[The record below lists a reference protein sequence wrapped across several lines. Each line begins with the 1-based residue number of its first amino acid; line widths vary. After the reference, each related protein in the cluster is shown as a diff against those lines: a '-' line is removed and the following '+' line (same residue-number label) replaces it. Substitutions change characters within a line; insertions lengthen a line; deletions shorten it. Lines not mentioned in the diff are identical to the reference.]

1 MNFLFENI
9 TEKEKENILQRLD
22 AMTFSYKKKQSL
34 LPLGEVIGIVISGK
48 LKIVKTDYEGN
59 TFLIEELEERDIFD
73 TISFPISSGEYD
85 IVTNDETKVILIS
98 FDEITNDYVSSSK
111 AYNKFLKNLI
121 KIMAKKISDRNN
133 RIEILSSKTI
143 RNKILLFLKTFRS
156 FNSSYVELPF
166 NFTELANYL
175 AIDRS
180 AMNRELKKLK
190 DDGLIEIKGKRIKL
204 FFDSY

>member
-59 TFLIEELEERDIFD
+59 TFLIEELEEKDIFD

-85 IVTNDETKVILIS
+85 IITNDETKVILIS
-98 FDEITNDYVSSSK
+98 FDEITNDYVTFSK

-143 RNKILLFLKTFRS
+143 RNKILLYLRTFRT
-156 FNSSYVELPF
+156 FNSNYVELPF

-204 FFDSY
+204 LFDSY